1 MSDPN
6 FYRFYECNL
15 QCPKMKARAMRADS
29 LLASSINTNDLETQ
43 SLTTTNLD
51 ATTITTGSINS
62 TAISGELDV
71 TKIEAN
77 EICSAPGDVCFF
89 SGSSELASTHTI
101 TSSQLPKLANPNLS
115 GTLTLFVQN
124 DVYINTTM
132 AAVVKVQGTISKTL
146 VYQRVGNYNSVDM
159 TSSGNSLV
167 ITTSPASRLR
177 WIFMGV

>member
-6 FYRFYECNL
+6 FYRYYDCNI
-15 QCPKMKARAMRADS
+15 QCPKMKARTMRADT
-29 LLASSINTNDLETQ
+29 LLASSIDATDIESQ
-43 SLTTTNLD
+43 SLTTNTLE
-51 ATTITTGSINS
+51 ATTITAGSIN
-62 TAISGELDV
+62 TDAISGDLAID
-71 TKIEAN
+71 KLEAD
-77 EICSAPGDVCFF
+77 EICSTPGDVCFY
-89 SGSSELASTHTI
+89 SGSSALASTHTI

-115 GTLTLFVQN
+115 GTMTLFVQN

-146 VYQRVGNYNSVDM
+146 VYQRVGNYSSVDM
-159 TSSGNSLV
+159 TSSGNNLV